1 MAASRRW
8 AAAGRL
14 AHPVDGPRRFVYR
27 QTVMAPQRAK
37 ALAAWQ
43 RRAVRRMT
51 ATRRSTL
58 AFLARLP
65 EPEIL
70 RPRTQDRWSVKDLLA
85 HLLSCDEETTRR
97 FRLIGKDRG
106 HRIHWFESM
115 ADADRFNARS
125 VARLRRLGLRPLL
138 QRMER
143 VHADLIRQFERL
155 PPESLRDP
163 SHAYPV
169 VEWLPAPGW
178 SHEREHVSEV
188 RTWWQGQRK
197 AIGRQQ
203 PGRRTPISSKDR

>member
-1 MAASRRW
+1 
-8 AAAGRL
+8 
-14 AHPVDGPRRFVYR
+14 
-27 QTVMAPQRAK
+27 
-37 ALAAWQ
+37 
-43 RRAVRRMT
+43 MT

-58 AFLARLP
+58 AFLGRLP

-85 HLLSCDEETTRR
+85 HFLSCDEETIRR

-106 HRIHWFESM
+106 DRIHWFESM

-138 QRMER
+138 RRMER

-169 VEWLPAPGW
+169 VEWLPEPGW
-178 SHEREHVSEV
+178 SHEREHVSEA
-188 RTWWQGQRK
+188 RAWWQRHRK